1 MLTWLQ
7 GSGLDGQAR
16 RDQGTERIFQR
27 MKNIRR
33 NPDVVWREEEEARE
47 EVISALERGED
58 VSGEGTVLLIV
69 SGMMHQLNILG
80 GEIWKLLDG
89 MSEDEV
95 VDELIGVFEV
105 DRDTLASDVHA
116 FLTDIA
122 SRGWIR
128 YDE

>member
-1 MLTWLQ
+1 
-7 GSGLDGQAR
+7 
-16 RDQGTERIFQR
+16 

-47 EVISALERGED
+47 EVISAMERGED
-58 VSGEGTVLLIV
+58 ASGEGTVLLIV

-89 MSEDEV
+89 VPEDEV
-95 VDELIGVFEV
+95 VDELANIFEV
-105 DRDTLASDVHA
+105 DRDTLASDVRA
-116 FLTDIA
+116 FLMDIA
-122 SRGWIR
+122 SRGWIS

>member
-1 MLTWLQ
+1 
-7 GSGLDGQAR
+7 
-16 RDQGTERIFQR
+16 

-47 EVISALERGED
+47 EVISAMERGED
-58 VSGEGTVLLIV
+58 ASGEGTVLLIV

-89 MSEDEV
+89 VSEDFV
-95 VDELIGVFEV
+95 VDDLANIFEV
-105 DRDTLASDVHA
+105 DRDTLASDVRA
-116 FLTDIA
+116 FLMDIA
-122 SRGWIR
+122 SRGWIS

>member
-1 MLTWLQ
+1 
-7 GSGLDGQAR
+7 
-16 RDQGTERIFQR
+16 

-33 NPDVVWREEEEARE
+33 DPDVVWREEEEARE

-89 MSEDEV
+89 VSEDDV
-95 VDELIGVFEV
+95 VDELAGVFEV
-105 DRDTLASDVHA
+105 DRETLASDVRA
-116 FLTDIA
+116 FLMDIA
-122 SRGWIR
+122 SRGWIS

>member
-1 MLTWLQ
+1 
-7 GSGLDGQAR
+7 
-16 RDQGTERIFQR
+16 

-33 NPDVVWREEEEARE
+33 DPAVVWREEEEARE

-89 MSEDEV
+89 VSEDDV
-95 VDELIGVFEV
+95 VDELAGVFEV
-105 DRDTLASDVHA
+105 DRETLASDVRA
-116 FLTDIA
+116 FLVDIA
-122 SRGWIR
+122 SRGWIS